1 MLLQPFHS
9 AIQRILCSYSNERGS
24 EVRTEGPI
32 FSLLRRDPQA
42 VATKPRL
49 AAAAGLLFATWV
61 GINSVWGLTS
71 ARDTLVSSWL
81 RAMLPLDVWVWVVGA
96 LLLAT
101 AVFAAAYR
109 SMGLAAFVAMLG
121 AYFVGVL
128 VSRMGYAAIRPR
140 GGIPID
146 EFTDVLNFTWE
157 RSFILYPAIPML
169 VVYWLMKPGG
179 ATYPFRFGNWNGSTR
194 LLREGERPKSW
205 KAHML
210 EWALLVAL
218 PLAVVMQVSV
228 GFAPM
233 TSGRL
238 FVFFLP
244 VLYMAFFNAFSEEI
258 IFRGLLQPSLIRY
271 VGPGFGIWLQGI
283 FFGIHHWGSSPVP
296 SFPIAVIIVFLG
308 VIWGKSAYETRGLG
322 WAVIAHMLVDFT
334 FFSARF
340 VGVPNN

>member
-1 MLLQPFHS
+1 MLLQHS
-9 AIQRILCSYSNERGS
+9 NSALQRIIRSSAS
-24 EVRTEGPI
+24 EDGPEIRIDGPI
-32 FSLLRRDPQA
+32 FGLLRQDPEA

-49 AAAAGLLFATWV
+49 AAVAGLLFATWV
-61 GINSVWGLTS
+61 GINAVWGLTS

-81 RAMLPLDVWVWVVGA
+81 RGVLPLDVWVWAVAG
-96 LLLAT
+96 LLLA
-101 AVFAAAYR
+101 AVVFSFAYR
-109 SMGLAAFVAMLG
+109 SVGLAALVVMLG

-128 VSRMGYAAIRPR
+128 ASRLGYAAIEPR

-146 EFTDVLNFTWE
+146 EFTDLLNFTWE

-169 VVYWLMKPGG
+169 AVYWMFKQGD
-179 ATYPFRFGNWNGSTR
+179 ATNPLRFGNWSASTR
-194 LLREGERPKSW
+194 LLRAGERQKPW

-218 PLAVVMQVSV
+218 PLAIVMQLSV
-228 GFAPM
+228 GFAPI

-244 VLYMAFFNAFSEEI
+244 VLYMAFFNAFSEEL

-271 VGPGFGIWLQGI
+271 VGPGLGIWLQGI

-296 SFPIAVIIVFLG
+296 SFPIAVVIVFLG

-322 WAVIAHMLVDFT
+322 WAVIAHMLVDFA
-334 FFSARF
+334 FFSAHF
-340 VGVPNN
+340 VDVPNN